1 MRYYIIGGKM
11 RILITLLFIFCLL
24 PTASS
29 DVQFEEVSQQAGI
42 NRIGESWGNAWVDF
56 DGDGYLD
63 LWANNHRHKPSFY
76 RNNGDGTFTDII
88 DEVWDANPT
97 ADTHG
102 VAWADFDNDG
112 DQDMITVS
120 GASGGSGNV
129 HPNHANHFY
138 LNENGIL
145 IESASEF
152 GVDYPYLRGR
162 TPLWF
167 DSNQD
172 GRLDLLLLGDL
183 GKDSTGA
190 PVTSAMF
197 EQTMGGFENITT
209 AAGLILT
216 GARIAQYTDLTADGN
231 MEIIIGSQTYPRAIY
246 NTPDGSFINLIDI
259 FRIPRSTFVQDIA
272 VADFNGDL
280 RLDFFLARGVYKS
293 DVNQIDPWNLKM
305 HIRNNPTE
313 KAVSFK
319 TEGDV
324 HFKIY
329 SEWGPRPPLVIIG
342 ARGRTVTAFE
352 GSKFQGVTPDLR
364 SATFE
369 VTLSPDDPRV
379 IGLKPHTTP
388 PKYGIHVGYQPDT
401 KRWTLSY
408 KLPAAI
414 TEVEATQPISEIEN
428 INFSIADLR
437 QQPQSQLLLNQGN
450 RLQNANGLGIFNTFE
465 NGRCAAAGDFDNDM
479 DIDLYVV
486 RSNSTGN
493 IPNHLYENRGDGTF
507 IQHMDAGGA
516 NGSMQGQGQSV
527 TMGDY
532 DRDGYL
538 DLFVTNGKGPHP
550 LSEGPDQ
557 LYRNVG
563 GGNNWLQIDLEGTVS
578 NRDGIGARLL
588 ATTPDG
594 KTQLRENSGSVHWAQ
609 QDQKRIHFGLAQN
622 EKVSE
627 LTIRWPSGIIQ
638 KLTDVPVNRVLH
650 VVEEGV
656 QTLLPGDV
664 NGDGQV
670 DIIDLLIVLV
680 HFGEN
685 PPTNPRVDTNKDG
698 QVNLEDLVL
707 IIKAIE
713 ENQSIAAAPMQKHQT
728 EPMLNATSN
737 SITSLSDAAIT
748 YLHSFYQKIEE
759 IPGDATQKA
768 LVKRFL
774 KQLLIP
780 VNSPLATKLYA
791 NYPNPFNPETWIPY
805 QLAEDTEVTIRIYN
819 VSGQIVRTVFSGHQ
833 ASGYYL
839 SRSQA
844 AYWDGRNEFGE
855 QVASGVYIYELTTP
869 TFKQTRRLVILK

>member
-1 MRYYIIGGKM
+1 MQ
-11 RILITLLFIFCLL
+11 ILITLLLIFCLL
-24 PTASS
+24 FTASS
-29 DVQFEEVSQQAGI
+29 DIQFEEVSQQAGI

-63 LWANNHRHKPSFY
+63 LWANNHRHKPSLY
-76 RNNGDGTFTDII
+76 RNNGDGTFTNII

-120 GASGGSGNV
+120 GASGGSGNF

-138 LNENGIL
+138 LHENGML
-145 IESASEF
+145 VESASEF

-197 EQTMGGFENITT
+197 EQTMGGFENVTT
-209 AAGLILT
+209 AVGLILLT

-231 MEIIIGSQTYPRAIY
+231 MELIIGSQTYPRAIY
-246 NTPDGSFINLIDI
+246 NTTGGFFTNAIDI
-259 FRIPRSTFVQDIA
+259 FSIPRSTFVQDIA

-280 RLDFFLARGVYKS
+280 RLDFFLTRGVYKS
-293 DVNQIDPWNLKM
+293 NVDQIDPWNLKM
-305 HIRNNPTE
+305 HMRNNPTE
-313 KAVSFK
+313 KGVSFK
-319 TEGDV
+319 TDGDV

-329 SEWGPRPPLVIIG
+329 SEWGPRSPLVVIG
-342 ARGRTVTAFE
+342 AEGRKVTAFD
-352 GSKFQGVTPDLR
+352 GGKFQGVTPYLR

-369 VTLSPDDPRV
+369 VTLSPNDPRV
-379 IGLKPHTTP
+379 IGLKPRTAT
-388 PKYGIHVGYQPDT
+388 PKYGIYVGYQPDT
-401 KRWTLSY
+401 KRWTLIY
-408 KLPAAI
+408 KLPASV
-414 TEVEATQPISEIEN
+414 TFVEATRPISEVEN
-428 INFSIADLR
+428 INFSIEDLR
-437 QQPQSQLLLNQGN
+437 QQPASQLLLNQGN
-450 RLQNANGLGIFNTFE
+450 RLQNANGLGAFNTFE
-465 NGRCAAAGDFDNDM
+465 NGRCVAAGDFDNDM
-479 DIDLYVV
+479 DIDLYLV
-486 RSNSTGN
+486 RSIGTGN
-493 IPNHLYENRGDGTF
+493 IPNYLYENRGDATF
-507 IQHMDAGGA
+507 IQHMEAGGA

-578 NRDGIGARLL
+578 NRDGIGARLF

-594 KTQLRENSGSVHWAQ
+594 KIQIRENSGGIHWAQ

-627 LTIRWPSGIIQ
+627 LIINWPSGIVQ
-638 KLTDVPVNRVLH
+638 KLTDIPVNQVLRVI
-650 VVEEGV
+650 EKGV
-656 QTLLPGDV
+656 QGAYHSDV
-664 NGDGQV
+664 NRDGQV
-670 DIIDLLIVLV
+670 DLLDLLVV
-680 HFGEN
+680 VTHFGES
-685 PPTNPRVDTNKDG
+685 PPINARADTNKDG
-698 QVNLEDLVL
+698 QVDLQDL
-707 IIKAIE
+707 ISIIKVIE
-713 ENQSIAAAPMQKHQT
+713 ENENNAAAPVLKYQT
-728 EPMLNATSN
+728 AQTTNDIPR
-737 SITSLSDAAIT
+737 SLSEADIT
-748 YLHSFYQKIEE
+748 LIYSFYEKLEE
-759 IPGDATQKA
+759 ISADATQIE

-774 KQLLIP
+774 RQLLMP
-780 VNSPLATKLYA
+780 VERPLQTKLLA

-805 QLAEDTEVTIRIYN
+805 QLAEDAEITIRIYN
-819 VSGQIVRTVFSGHQ
+819 TAGKIVRMLFSGHQ
-833 ASGYYL
+833 VSGYYL
-839 SRSQA
+839 DRGQA
-844 AYWDGRNEFGE
+844 AHWDGRNEFGE

-869 TFKQTRRLVILK
+869 TFKQTKRLVILK